1 MSSDETAL
9 QDSWL
14 TGLLVPFAAEIRA
27 RGLIVRCELDPG
39 FQLTRDPHLEAA
51 FEGLFRFV
59 FSTLPDGCEF
69 YLASSR
75 TTASVAPL
83 GSGTL
88 TLRWQ
93 VAGEARRS
101 VSGEVTSIRPIAGG
115 ASFHARS
122 SSVVALQRAFDD
134 AGWTLDFEATNEDRE
149 LWVRAGTG

>member
-1 MSSDETAL
+1 MSS
-9 QDSWL
+9 DSWL
-14 TGLLVPFAAEIRA
+14 TELLAPFAAEIRG
-27 RGLIVRCELDPG
+27 RGLIVRCELDSG
-39 FQLTRDPHLEAA
+39 FQLARAPHLEAA

-93 VAGEARRS
+93 VAGEARHSTPGGVR
-101 VSGEVTSIRPIAGG
+101 SIRPIAGG
-115 ASFHARS
+115 AVFHAGS
-122 SSVVALQRAFDD
+122 SSALALEQAFDD
-134 AGWTLDFEATNEDRE
+134 ADWTLDFEATNEDGE
-149 LWVRAGTG
+149 LWVRAGTR